1 MRIGIALATI
11 LALGCGKEN
20 TGLGMGGGG
29 TSTDVNDLND
39 QGDNNGDG
47 GSDTAGPMGD
57 PPTIAGVTGS
67 WDDSADPPRVLITID
82 VTDPDGDLHYGK
94 VGIAV
99 DGSVEEWFTIE
110 DPNEDGASEYIEAL
124 YDPEAGQVE
133 VTAELDEGMPM
144 DITLNI
150 RVKDAA
156 NNVSDV
162 YDLTPQ

>member
-1 MRIGIALATI
+1 MRIGITLAMALT
-11 LALGCGKEN
+11 LGCGKEN

-29 TSTDVNDLND
+29 TSTDVDDLND
-39 QGDNNGDG
+39 RGEDNNGG
-47 GSDTAGPMGD
+47 GDTGGAYGD
-57 PPTIAGVTGS
+57 PPVITAVNGS
-67 WDDSADPPRVLITID
+67 WDESSDPPRVLITID

-110 DPNEDGASEYIEAL
+110 DPNEDGASDYIEAL
-124 YDPEAGQVE
+124 YDPDAGQVE

-144 DITLNI
+144 DVTLNI

-156 NNVSDV
+156 SNVSDV

>member
-1 MRIGIALATI
+1 MRIGITLAMV

-39 QGDNNGDG
+39 QGDDNNG
-47 GSDTAGPMGD
+47 GSDTGGTYGD
-57 PPTIAGVTGS
+57 PPEITAVTGS
-67 WDDSADPPRVLITID
+67 WDESADPPRVLITID
-82 VTDPDGDLHYGK
+82 VTDPDGDIHRGK

-110 DPNEDGASEYIEAL
+110 DPTEDGASEYIEAL
-124 YDPEAGQVE
+124 YNAEDGQVE

-144 DITLNI
+144 DVTLNI

-156 NNVSDV
+156 SNVSDV

>member
-1 MRIGIALATI
+1 MRIGITLAML

-39 QGDNNGDG
+39 KGDDADG
-47 GSDTAGPMGD
+47 GSDTAGPTGD
-57 PPTIAGVTGS
+57 PPVISAVTGS
-67 WDDSADPPRVLITID
+67 WDESADPPRVFIPID
-82 VTDPDGDLHYGK
+82 VTDPDGDLHNGR

-124 YDPEAGQVE
+124 YNPDDGQVE
-133 VTAELDEGMPM
+133 VTAELEDGMPM

-150 RVKDAA
+150 RVKDAS
-156 NNVSDV
+156 NNASDV
-162 YDLTPQ
+162 YDLAP

>member
-1 MRIGIALATI
+1 MKIGIILAMF
-11 LALGCGKEN
+11 LALGCGKAN

-29 TSTDVNDLND
+29 TSTDVNDLNND
-39 QGDNNGDG
+39 GDDDADG
-47 GSDTAGPMGD
+47 GGDTAGPTGD
-57 PPTIAGVTGS
+57 PPVITAVTGS
-67 WDDSADPPRVLITID
+67 WDETADPPRVLITID
-82 VTDPDGDLHYGK
+82 VTDPDGDLHYGR

-99 DGSVEEWFTIE
+99 DGSAENWATIE

-124 YDPEAGQVE
+124 YDPEAGQIE

-144 DITLNI
+144 DVTLNI